1 MILEISELS
10 ARKEAD
16 DKLKELETR
25 EQKVVSQEKELA
37 DRQKHQRTEIGRASC
52 RERV

>member
-37 DRQKHQRTEIGRASC
+37 DRQNIKEQK
-52 RERV
+52 

>member
-37 DRQKHQRTEIGRASC
+37 DRQKHQS
-52 RERV
+52 